1 MVIILIEER
10 IYFEVYQAA
19 ISAVIT
25 LFYKQTNKINPSI
38 YNNKRTKIEI
48 NQSFVQKR
56 RQCFQNMSRT
66 RDLDVGDIG
75 GEEVTNDKNFIEAF
89 LEGLAKSSPW
99 KSLAA
104 GTVSGW
110 LSGLAMARAGRG
122 AAAGL
127 GGGIL
132 LLQAA
137 HLGGYVAVRW
147 ERVRAAASRAT
158 VIIDRILDF
167 VKDNSCY
174 SAGFAAGVCF
184 GFACA

>member
-1 MVIILIEER
+1 MNVAESFILIEES
-10 IYFEVYQAA
+10 IHFEVLSA

-25 LFYKQTNKINPSI
+25 LFYKTNKKSNYKQS
-38 YNNKRTKIEI
+38 KIEI

-56 RQCFQNMSRT
+56 RQCFQNMSRSS
-66 RDLDVGDIG
+66 RDLDVGDIRA
-75 GEEVTNDKNFIEAF
+75 EESTNDKNVIE
-89 LEGLAKSSPW
+89 LIIQGLTKSSPW

-104 GTVSGW
+104 GTATGW
-110 LSGLAMARAGRG
+110 LSGLAIARAGRG

-137 HLGGYVAVRW
+137 QLGGYVAIRW
-147 ERVRAAASRAT
+147 ERVRAAAARVT
-158 VIIDRILDF
+158 VVIDRLLDF